1 VAEGFREL
9 HVWQRSIELAEAI
22 HRLTAEFPREEIY
35 GLTSQLRR
43 AGISVA
49 SNIAEG
55 WGRKS
60 NGEYKQFLGMAN
72 GSNAEVQTQV
82 IIARRL
88 GFGAEPDRA
97 AVESLAS
104 EVNRMLAALMRT
116 L

>member
-9 HVWQRSIELAEAI
+9 HVWQRSIELTEAI
-22 HRLTAEFPREEIY
+22 YRLTAEFPREELY

-43 AGISVA
+43 AGVSVA

-60 NGEYKQFLGMAN
+60 NGEYKQFLGMAK
-72 GSNAEVQTQV
+72 GSNAEVHTQIV
-82 IIARRL
+82 ISRRL
-88 GFGAEPDRA
+88 GYGTEADRA
-97 AVESLAS
+97 KVESVAS
-104 EVNRMLAALMRT
+104 EVNRMLASLMRT